1 MNIQEVVMNL
11 ICKTGSFR
19 ISKLPDLSVHYR
31 SRSIPFDENNHTQDM
46 KLIETFDKEQDDV
59 HLNADAFG
67 HVLNL
72 INDST
77 CNGIIV
83 MTYLS
88 GEVNVISESNGHVS
102 SQFFFTWSE

>member
-11 ICKTGSFR
+11 ICKSGSFR
-19 ISKLPDLSVHYR
+19 IGKLPSLSLHYR
-31 SRSIPFDENNHTQDM
+31 NRSIPFDENKHTQDM

-67 HVLNL
+67 YVLNL

-88 GEVNVISESNGHVS
+88 GEVNVISESNGHVT